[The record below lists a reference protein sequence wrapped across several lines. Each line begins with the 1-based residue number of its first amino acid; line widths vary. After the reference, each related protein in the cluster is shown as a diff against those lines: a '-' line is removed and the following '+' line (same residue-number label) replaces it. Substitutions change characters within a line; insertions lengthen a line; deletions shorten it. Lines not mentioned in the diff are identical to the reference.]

1 MDFSFSAED
10 RAFQQ
15 EVRTWL
21 ETAWPEE
28 MRAKQA
34 RSALGKLSKDDHVAW
49 QQRLAEK
56 GWAATNWPVEYGGA
70 GFTPTQNY
78 IFDLELARV
87 GAPGVVPFGMT
98 MVAPV
103 IMKFG
108 TQEQK
113 DKYLP
118 DILHSRVWWCQGYSE
133 PGSGS
138 DLASLRTRAEDKG
151 DHYLV
156 NGVKTWNTMGQFA
169 DMIFCLVRTSNED
182 IRQLG
187 ISFLLIDMKTP
198 GISVK
203 PIITL
208 DQPAVG
214 HQEINMVYF
223 EDVKVPKENLVGE
236 QGKGWTCAKYLL
248 EFERGNAYSPR
259 LKGAMSKV
267 KAMARSESD
276 GYGASL
282 AESDEYMRRIHDVD
296 IQILAMEFT
305 ELRILGSLNAG
316 QNVGPESSML
326 KTRGTELQQAVT
338 ELALEASGHYGLA
351 LDQSIPVPGDNFQP
365 VGPEASNGVA
375 QDYFNTRKVS
385 IYAGSNE
392 IQRNIMAKLVLGPVA
407 RAASASA
414 VCTSENASAARA
426 RARWQSPAQRVCT
439 TSSHTGPGRSGRH
452 RLSHLKRF
460 T

>member
-1 MDFSFSAED
+1 MDFSFSDAD
-10 RAFQQ
+10 RDFQK
-15 EVRTWL
+15 EVSAWL
-21 ETAWPEE
+21 EEAWPEE
-28 MRAKQA
+28 VRLRQRK
-34 RSALGKLSKDDHVAW
+34 SALGRLSKDDHVRW
-49 QQRLAEK
+49 QKRLAEK
-56 GWAATNWPVEYGGA
+56 GWAATNWPAQYGGA

-78 IFDLELARV
+78 IFDLELAKV
-87 GAPGVVPFGMT
+87 GAPGVIPFGMT

-118 DILHSRVWWCQGYSE
+118 DILNTNVWWCQGYSE

-138 DLASLRTRAEDKG
+138 DLASLRTKAEDKG

-156 NGVKTWNTMGQFA
+156 NGVKTWTTLAQHA
-169 DMIFCLVRTSNED
+169 DLIFCLVRTSTED

-208 DQPAVG
+208 DQPSEG
-214 HQEINMVYF
+214 FQEINMVYF

-236 QGKGWTCAKYLL
+236 EGKGWTCAKYLL

-259 LKGAMSKV
+259 LKGVLSHIKG
-267 KAMARSESD
+267 MAHTEAD
-276 GYGASL
+276 GEGQTL
-282 AESDEYMRRIHDVD
+282 AADPDFTRRINDVEV
-296 IQILAMEFT
+296 QILAMEFT
-305 ELRILGSLNAG
+305 ELRILSSLAAG

-326 KTRGTELQQAVT
+326 KTRGTELQQALT
-338 ELALEASGHYGLA
+338 ELAVEASGYYGA
-351 LDQSIPVPGDNFQP
+351 PLDQSVPVEGDNFQP
-365 VGPEASNGVA
+365 VGPHHSNGVS

-392 IQRNIMAKLVLGPVA
+392 IQRNIMAKLVLG
-407 RAASASA
+407 
-414 VCTSENASAARA
+414 
-426 RARWQSPAQRVCT
+426 
-439 TSSHTGPGRSGRH
+439 
-452 RLSHLKRF
+452 L
-460 T
+460 